1 MSVATATLRLSGATY
16 RYAGARHDALTE
28 VDLEL
33 TAGSVLGVV
42 GPNEAGKSTLCLVAA
57 GLAPVVVGGRL
68 TGSVTIDGRETVGM
82 RPHELAQRC
91 GILFQDPQA
100 QLSGTASTVFEE
112 LAFGPCNLGLPLG
125 DVIDRV
131 EASLATLGIAA
142 LADRDPARL
151 SGGQAQLVALAAILA
166 LRPDFLVLDEPTSQL
181 DPQGTR
187 LVGEALRRLA
197 RESRTAILVVEH
209 KTSLLD
215 QLADRVVAGR
225 SRSAPRGARPMI
237 AIEVR
242 RVGFTYPGG
251 VRALDGVDL
260 SVGPGETLGIIGQNG
275 SGKSTLVRHLDGLLR
290 PTEGQILLDG
300 SVVGRRHV
308 AELAALVGIA
318 FQDPDR
324 QIFAGRVRAE
334 VAFGPRNL
342 GLRGAELDRRVTE
355 ALDMVGL
362 AGTDEE
368 NPYDLGY
375 SRRKLLSIASVLAMR
390 TPIVVLDEPTT
401 GQDLRGVARVRSVV
415 AAIAAEGRT
424 VIAISHDMRF
434 VAETFRRVV
443 VMRAGKIV
451 LDGTPAQVFAE
462 ANWPAL
468 AETYL
473 EPPLAARVGA
483 RLGVGSTPTEASL
496 VQALAGRA

>member
-187 LVGEALRRLA
+187 LVGEALRGLV

-215 QLADRVVAGR
+215 QLADRVVVIDHGR
-225 SRSAPRGARPMI
+225 I
-237 AIEVR
+237 
-242 RVGFTYPGG
+242 
-251 VRALDGVDL
+251 VRAGLSAEVLGDPALVELGVEPL
-260 SVGPGETLGIIGQNG
+260 PR
-275 SGKSTLVRHLDGLLR
+275 VRVRAALAGAGLR
-290 PTEGQILLDG
+290 TPDEADQLL
-300 SVVGRRHV
+300 
-308 AELAALVGIA
+308 AELA
-318 FQDPDR
+318 R
-324 QIFAGRVRAE
+324 
-334 VAFGPRNL
+334 
-342 GLRGAELDRRVTE
+342 
-355 ALDMVGL
+355 
-362 AGTDEE
+362 
-368 NPYDLGY
+368 
-375 SRRKLLSIASVLAMR
+375 
-390 TPIVVLDEPTT
+390 
-401 GQDLRGVARVRSVV
+401 
-415 AAIAAEGRT
+415 
-424 VIAISHDMRF
+424 
-434 VAETFRRVV
+434 
-443 VMRAGKIV
+443 
-451 LDGTPAQVFAE
+451 
-462 ANWPAL
+462 
-468 AETYL
+468 
-473 EPPLAARVGA
+473 
-483 RLGVGSTPTEASL
+483 
-496 VQALAGRA
+496 